1 MGVSGATTSE
11 NLHRSP
17 RRCCRGCLV
26 SGRPCDCQREPS
38 YHSVG
43 STAGAGSCLRVLLLA
58 LATGMAE
65 HGIGNGGIAHT
76 GLGMDTLLHFD
87 LAHGSCQGRRAAGE
101 RTCQGFQLFT
111 PILVITPIVAAAQVK
126 LLHKPPRCA
135 ILASH
140 AGFVPEK
147 GFSAPLT
154 EQSGG
159 SKLS

>member
-1 MGVSGATTSE
+1 MVYPLTAGPGD
-11 NLHRSP
+11 R
-17 RRCCRGCLV
+17 
-26 SGRPCDCQREPS
+26 QREPS
-38 YHSVG
+38 YHPAG
-43 STAGAGSCLRVLLLA
+43 NIAGAGSRLRVLLLA

-111 PILVITPIVAAAQVK
+111 PIVAVAPILAAAQVK

-147 GFSAPLT
+147 
-154 EQSGG
+154 
-159 SKLS
+159 